1 MFYRFFRAFVSICLR
16 VYYRE
21 IEAPGRE
28 SVPRQGPLLLIAN
41 HGNALLD
48 ALLLL
53 SLISRPIAF
62 LAKHTLFRMPVVGFV
77 LRRIGGLPVYRRQ
90 DAPGESRRNEETL
103 EECRRILQT
112 GGAIC
117 LFPEGISHDRPR
129 LSTLKTGAAR
139 IFLLASAASEAPV
152 HLIPVG
158 INFES
163 KTVFRSRVLIVF
175 AAPVPTAD
183 LPHRQ
188 TPAEAVDELTGRMEA
203 ALSALVPGLDS
214 WEELRFVRG
223 VKDLYL
229 GGRSATLAEE
239 APAIKR
245 FIAGYQVYRESA
257 PSEVREIRDR
267 WETYRRR
274 LAELSVTDEEV
285 DLAETPGK
293 TALLLLRSGLVVF
306 LLALPAAA
314 GFLVHVTPYSLCG
327 WLERRMNRHPDLS
340 ATIKLMAG
348 LAFFPLTYLIFGF
361 VFYWLAGLRALIAGI
376 LLLPATGWAALV
388 VAEHFTLLLRTARA
402 LGLASRVGGA
412 IGEIQAG
419 RKEILEKV
427 IRLYQSMPPQ
437 TERPITRT
445 PEARR

>member
-1 MFYRFFRAFVSICLR
+1 MFYRLFRAFISICLR

-21 IEAPGRE
+21 IEAPGLE

-53 SLISRPIAF
+53 SLISRPISF
-62 LAKHTLFRMPVVGFV
+62 LAKHTLFRMPVVGFF
-77 LRRIGGLPVYRRQ
+77 LRRIGGLPVYRRE

-103 EECRRILQT
+103 RACRKILQS

-139 IFLLASAASEAPV
+139 IFLLASGASDAPV
-152 HLIPVG
+152 RLIPVG

-163 KTVFRSRVLIVF
+163 KTAFRSRVLIVF
-175 AAPVPTAD
+175 AASVPTAD
-183 LPHRQ
+183 LLDREGP
-188 TPAEAVDELTGRMEA
+188 PEAVEELTARMEA

-214 WEELRFVRG
+214 WEELGFIRG

-229 GGRSATLAEE
+229 GGRSGTLAEE

-245 FIAGYQVYRESA
+245 FIAEYQAYRALA
-257 PSEVREIRDR
+257 PSAVREIRDR

-274 LAELSVTDEEV
+274 LAELSVSDEEA
-285 DLAETPGK
+285 DLAETPGR
-293 TALLLLRSGLVVF
+293 TALLLLRSGLVVL

-314 GFLVHVTPYSLCG
+314 GFLIHVIPYSLCG
-327 WLERRMNRHPDLS
+327 PLERRMNRHPDLS

-348 LAFFPLTYLIFGF
+348 LAFFPLTYLIFAV
-361 VFYWLAGLRALIAGI
+361 VFYALAGLRALLAGI
-376 LLLPATGWAALV
+376 ILLPATGWAALV
-388 VAEHFTLLLRTARA
+388 VADHFALLLRAARA

-412 IGEIQAG
+412 IGEIRTG
-419 RKEILEKV
+419 RKEILDKV
-427 IRLYQSMPPQ
+427 MHLYQSMPPQ
-437 TERPITRT
+437 RPFTRT